1 MVMYLRAESRI
12 WIMTF
17 TSPTIHPTPISE
29 KTKQINKY
37 AVSKN
42 CDIISFQ
49 KMKSVDNHPLGND
62 HRTNSFT
69 MS

>member
-12 WIMTF
+12 RIMTF
-17 TSPTIHPTPISE
+17 ISPTIHPTPISE

-49 KMKSVDNHPLGND
+49 KMKSVDNHPLGHV